1 MAYNK
6 TKSKSRKPT
15 SHVQKPRKS
24 TYKHK
29 TTKKNKGSNNKK
41 RDPKWVTALAA
52 AHKSLVK
59 TGSVKKA
66 KETLRRQALANA
78 KKLFGRNLK

>member
-1 MAYNK
+1 MKHNK
-6 TKSKSRKPT
+6 TKSKDRT
-15 SHVQKPRKS
+15 RLLRNQKQRNR
-24 TYKHK
+24 TYKYK
-29 TTKKNKGSNNKK
+29 TTKKKNKK
-41 RDPKWVTALAA
+41 HDPKWVTALAA

-78 KKLFGRNLK
+78 KKLFGPH

>member
-1 MAYNK
+1 MKHNK
-6 TKSKSRKPT
+6 TKSKGRNRLLRN
-15 SHVQKPRKS
+15 QKQRNR
-24 TYKHK
+24 TYKYK
-29 TTKKNKGSNNKK
+29 TTKKNKK

-78 KKLFGRNLK
+78 KKLFGHH